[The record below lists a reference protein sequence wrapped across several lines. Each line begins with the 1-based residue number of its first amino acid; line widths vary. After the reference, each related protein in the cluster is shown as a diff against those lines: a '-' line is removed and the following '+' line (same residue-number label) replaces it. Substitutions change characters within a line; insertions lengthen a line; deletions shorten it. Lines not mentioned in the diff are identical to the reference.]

1 MQHAYCGF
9 QLHVQCSAGSIDDRI
24 LIGHA
29 ARIVWVLNACK
40 FFAEGIDDMIL
51 VGHAA
56 GIVWVSNACR
66 MLGRKHR

>member
-1 MQHAYCGF
+1 M
-9 QLHVQCSAGSIDDRI
+9 HVQIYAEIIEGRI

-66 MLGRKHR
+66 MLGRKHRL